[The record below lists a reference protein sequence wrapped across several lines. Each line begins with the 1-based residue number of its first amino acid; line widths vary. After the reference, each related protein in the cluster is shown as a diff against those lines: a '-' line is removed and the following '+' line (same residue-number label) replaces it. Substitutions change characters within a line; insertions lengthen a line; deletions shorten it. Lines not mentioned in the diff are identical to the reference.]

1 MAPCRPQDGSWGH
14 NRGAVGR
21 HGPRSRVF
29 HFALTGL
36 RSRRGHADRFQYYE
50 QGDISNVVSKGTF
63 LMSVD
68 TVDTFPLTTAP
79 ATSTILVFHA
89 THLAR
94 VFPGKQILT
103 E

>member
-1 MAPCRPQDGSWGH
+1 
-14 NRGAVGR
+14 
-21 HGPRSRVF
+21 
-29 HFALTGL
+29 
-36 RSRRGHADRFQYYE
+36 
-50 QGDISNVVSKGTF
+50 
-63 LMSVD
+63 MSVD